1 MILLFSAAGLR
12 YNAQMKRFQRLL
24 NNVFTT
30 KGSVRMNWWQSL
42 IAIVLCSGII
52 SALQLVIQHGNF
64 FTSLGMYFR
73 YPILFVLNGLPVV
86 IVLTMFWLIL
96 RNVFYAASLG
106 TLTFGLLSYV
116 NLLKILDREDPL
128 VPADLV
134 LFREALDSAMHFSLD
149 MYWSKVF
156 LIAGVAFFFLLLGI
170 KLKSKRFSWKTSLL
184 SLLAVSISFV
194 GLIQFG
200 YSSKTLYQSFTV
212 PNQYN
217 IASVFNTLGFNYCFL
232 YNVNLYQVEKPE
244 GYHDAEI
251 KALEYKEADKAQSA
265 AAHNFRPHVIVVMCE
280 AYSDVSEEDC
290 IEYGEHD
297 SPMKLYKDAISK
309 NAINGHIVVPNYG
322 AGTANTEFDV
332 LTGMQTN
339 MLGNTSSFRLVRKRT
354 ENLTTVFHDLGYT
367 TAFLHPGNS
376 WFYNR
381 NSVYEHFGMD
391 AKVFKDVFDESDYK
405 GTIISDD
412 AFLEELIRIFEEKK
426 KEGPVFAYG
435 VSIQNHQAYTYGKFG
450 MDTPPVPTTKPVSD
464 SSAESL
470 SVYMQGVRDS
480 SKMLDDL
487 CRYIDSV
494 NEPIMIVFFGDHRP
508 NLLNAPSEL
517 GLGYND
523 FTRPKNVIETFKVPF
538 MIRVNDAYAKEQKP
552 DYSALK
558 LGQSFVLS
566 ANYVGSVIL
575 ELLDFRGV
583 DAYFDEL
590 MELRKELPV
599 IKHLQECFMLQDQ
612 SLVSQLPEEL
622 KLRMDRI
629 HRWMYYRL
637 KH

>member
-1 MILLFSAAGLR
+1 
-12 YNAQMKRFQRLL
+12 MKRFQRLIQKA
-24 NNVFTT
+24 FTT
-30 KGSVRMNWWQSL
+30 KESVRMNWWQSL
-42 IAIVLCSGII
+42 IAILLCSGFI

-64 FTSLGMYFR
+64 FTSLGMYFH

-86 IVLTMFWLIL
+86 ILLTIFWLIL

-106 TLTFGLLSYV
+106 TLTFGLLSYI

-134 LFREALDSAMHFSLD
+134 LFREALDSALHFSLD
-149 MYWSKVF
+149 MYWNKVF
-156 LIAGVAFFFLLLGI
+156 LIVGVAFFFLLLGI
-170 KLKSKRFSWKTSLL
+170 KFKSKLFSWKTSLL
-184 SLLAVSISFV
+184 SLLVVSISFV

-200 YSSKTLYQSFTV
+200 YSNKPLYQSFTV

-232 YNVNLYQVEKPE
+232 YNVNLYHVEKPE
-244 GYHDAEI
+244 GYNESEI
-251 KALEYKEADKAQSA
+251 KAREYTESAKAQSA
-265 AAHNFRPHVIVVMCE
+265 AALNFRPHVIVVMCE

-290 IEYGEHD
+290 IGYDDHD
-297 SPMKLYKDAISK
+297 SPMKLYKEAISK

-339 MLGNTSSFRLVRKRT
+339 LLGNTSSFRLVRKKT
-354 ENLTTVFHDLGYT
+354 DNLTTVFHSLGYT

-391 AKVFKDVFDESDYK
+391 TKVFKDVFDESDYK
-405 GTIISDD
+405 GTIISDE
-412 AFLEELIRIFEEKK
+412 AFLEELIRVFEEKK
-426 KEGPVFAYG
+426 KDGPVFAYG

-450 MDTPPVPTTKPVSD
+450 MDTPPVPTTRPVSD
-464 SSAESL
+464 SSAECL

-487 CRYIDSV
+487 CHYIDSV
-494 NEPIMIVFFGDHRP
+494 DEPIMIVFFGDHRP
-508 NLLNAPSEL
+508 NLLNAPKEL

-523 FTRPKNVIETFKVPF
+523 FTNATHVIETFKVPF
-538 MIRVNDAYAKEQKP
+538 MIRVNEAYTKKQKP
-552 DYSALK
+552 DYPSLE
-558 LGQSFVLS
+558 LGSPFVLS
-566 ANYVGSVIL
+566 ANYVGSVVL
-575 ELLDFRGV
+575 ELLDFKGV

-590 MELRKELPV
+590 MELRRELPV
-599 IKHLQECFMLQDQ
+599 IKHLQECFMLKDQ

-622 KLRMDRI
+622 RNRLNLV
-629 HRWMYYRL
+629 HRWMYHRL